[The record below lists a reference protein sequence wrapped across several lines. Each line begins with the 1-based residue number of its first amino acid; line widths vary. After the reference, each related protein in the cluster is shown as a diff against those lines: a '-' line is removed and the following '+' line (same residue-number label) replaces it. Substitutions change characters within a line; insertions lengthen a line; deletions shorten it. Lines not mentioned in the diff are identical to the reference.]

1 MPTSTL
7 RFAAAA
13 RDLADAARA
22 EGWDVPGFRSP
33 PRRVGA
39 DRTVRRRGSS
49 GAVVSVRVRDRP
61 WLAVLGDMI
70 EGVVVANGFA
80 GGAADRC
87 RTRLW
92 SVAEPRALLP
102 SSSEAGPAPGASV
115 TPAPGW
121 RNRQTQAA

>member
-1 MPTSTL
+1 MSTSTL
-7 RFAAAA
+7 RFATAA
-13 RDLADAARA
+13 RELADAARVQ
-22 EGWDVPGFRSP
+22 GWEAPGFRSP

-39 DRTVRRRGSS
+39 DRTVRRHVTG

-70 EGVVVANGFA
+70 EGVVVANRFT
-80 GGAADRC
+80 GADADRC

-92 SVAEPRALLP
+92 SAIEPWVAAPPA
-102 SSSEAGPAPGASV
+102 SEAAAHMGATV
-115 TPAPGW
+115 AATPGW